1 MFAKRRY
8 DPMKPVMSS
17 ISFVFLKI
25 SGKSRLRRISF
36 GWVAFILIA
45 LISPLQAREK
55 AKKVAYGE
63 GLSVQ
68 IESPESEVLQAVED
82 VADDGII
89 QGTKEYNKDENIS
102 GAVSAV
108 STPLYPSWTGPGKAF
123 YKVRT
128 EALDPRNFK
137 EGGDVGTLAV
147 RYIVQNLGPSKTAL
161 RIDAVFVEDFRR
173 TVHPSNGMVESS
185 EYKDITDHLDEMH
198 LRQKET
204 EEDAK
209 KREQEVARL
218 ELLRSPNDNNSASR
232 LAAAESSNQTLEQHV
247 QDLRHQVER
256 RVAAAGAELK
266 SAPFHSASTLKP
278 LTPGTEVVILIV
290 TPYWYGIETED
301 GQHGWLFHDQ
311 VEALP

>member
-1 MFAKRRY
+1 
-8 DPMKPVMSS
+8 MKPVMSS
-17 ISFVFLKI
+17 VSFVFWGI
-25 SGKSRLRRISF
+25 SPRPRFRRGGF
-36 GWVAFILIA
+36 LWVAFILSA
-45 LISPLQAREK
+45 LIYPLDARDK
-55 AKKVAYGE
+55 GKKVDYGA

-82 VADDGII
+82 VVDDGII
-89 QGTKEYNKDENIS
+89 EGTKEYNKDENIS
-102 GAVSAV
+102 GAVSAP
-108 STPLYPSWTGPGKAF
+108 STPLYPQWTGPGKAF

-147 RYIVQNLGPSKTAL
+147 RYIVQSIGPSKTTL

-204 EEDAK
+204 EEAAK
-209 KREQEVARL
+209 KREEDVARR
-218 ELLRSPNDNNSASR
+218 ELLRAPNDVNSASR
-232 LAAAESSNQTLEQHV
+232 LAAAESSSQTLEQHV
-247 QDLRHQVER
+247 QDLRRQVER
-256 RVAAAGAELK
+256 RVAASGAELK
-266 SAPFHSASTLKP
+266 SAPFHTASTLKP
-278 LTPGTEVVILIV
+278 LTPGTEIVILIV
-290 TPYWYGIETED
+290 TPYWYGIETQD

>member
-1 MFAKRRY
+1 MLHA
-8 DPMKPVMSS
+8 
-17 ISFVFLKI
+17 LL
-25 SGKSRLRRISF
+25 GT
-36 GWVAFILIA
+36 LIVVI

-55 AKKVAYGE
+55 ARRVDYGA
-63 GLSVQ
+63 GLRVE

-89 QGTKEYNKDENIS
+89 QGTREYNKDENIS
-102 GAVSAV
+102 GASSVA
-108 STPLYPSWTGPGKAF
+108 STPVFPAWTGPGKAF
-123 YKVRT
+123 YKVRA

-147 RYIVQNLGPSKTAL
+147 RYIVQSAGPAKTNL

-173 TVHPSNGMVESS
+173 TVHPSDGMVESS
-185 EYKDITDHLDEMH
+185 EYKDITDHLDQMH

-204 EEDAK
+204 EEATK
-209 KREQEVARL
+209 KGELDLARRE
-218 ELLRSPNDNNSASR
+218 LRRTPTDDNGASR
-232 LAAAESSNQTLEQHV
+232 LAAARVSSQTMEQHV

-256 RVAAAGAELK
+256 RVVASGAALK
-266 SAPFHSASTLKP
+266 SAPFHTASTLKP
-278 LTPGTEVVILIV
+278 LIPGTEVVILIV
-290 TPYWYGIETED
+290 TPYWYGIETRD

>member
-1 MFAKRRY
+1 
-8 DPMKPVMSS
+8 MSS

-25 SGKSRLRRISF
+25 SREYCFLRLPTLL
-36 GWVAFILIA
+36 GALILVM

-55 AKKVAYGE
+55 AKKVDYGA
-63 GLSVQ
+63 GLSVE
-68 IESPESEVLQAVED
+68 IASPETEVLQAVED

-102 GAVSAV
+102 GASSVA
-108 STPLYPSWTGPGKAF
+108 STPLYPAWTGPGKVF

-147 RYIVQNLGPSKTAL
+147 RYIVQSAGPGKTTL

-173 TVHPSNGMVESS
+173 TVHPSNGMVETS
-185 EYKDITDHLDEMH
+185 EYKDITDHLDQMH

-204 EEDAK
+204 DETAK
-209 KREQEVARL
+209 KREQDVARR
-218 ELLRSPNDNNSASR
+218 ELLRAPSDNNNNASR
-232 LAAAESSNQTLEQHV
+232 LAAAQFSSQTLEQHI

-256 RVAAAGAELK
+256 RVVASGASLK
-266 SAPFHSASTLKP
+266 SAPFHTASTLKP

-290 TPYWYGIETED
+290 TPYWYGIETQD

>member
-1 MFAKRRY
+1 MLHA
-8 DPMKPVMSS
+8 
-17 ISFVFLKI
+17 LL
-25 SGKSRLRRISF
+25 GT
-36 GWVAFILIA
+36 LIVVI

-55 AKKVAYGE
+55 ARRVDYGA
-63 GLSVQ
+63 GLRVE

-89 QGTKEYNKDENIS
+89 QGTREYNKDENIS
-102 GAVSAV
+102 GASSVA
-108 STPLYPSWTGPGKAF
+108 STPVFPAWTGPGKAF
-123 YKVRT
+123 YKVRA

-147 RYIVQNLGPSKTAL
+147 RYIVQSAGPAKTNL

-173 TVHPSNGMVESS
+173 TVHPSDGMVESS
-185 EYKDITDHLDEMH
+185 EYKDITDHLDQMH

-204 EEDAK
+204 EEATK
-209 KREQEVARL
+209 KGELDLARRE
-218 ELLRSPNDNNSASR
+218 LRRTPTDDNGASR
-232 LAAAESSNQTLEQHV
+232 LAAARVSSQTMEQHV

-256 RVAAAGAELK
+256 RVVASGAALK
-266 SAPFHSASTLKP
+266 SAPFHTASTLKP
-278 LTPGTEVVILIV
+278 LIPGTEVVILIV
-290 TPYWYGIETED
+290 TPYWYGIETQD